1 MQAVGFQGHA
11 GPVEIAAE
19 GNEALAA
26 WIGQY
31 DELRAR
37 AEVGELAKVVHE
49 TLEVDESF
57 LQSTQISGEVP
68 DSRDEEIVQ
77 KWMPEDWA
85 QSRDFGPNRTSDVVL
100 QADREEI
107 PQTLADAMDAFRRK
121 VDDEFGWQNK
131 KLSAKWP
138 LFRAAVQ
145 TVLLLLDSCA
155 DDGRSELLHTKLMT
169 LVLGEKY
176 RAHGD
181 VLFVYGQGAWQAS
194 GLGCLNAQ
202 DLEFLAQALRHA
214 QAYFWAFSRHKVYRK
229 FAQVAWELKVLLAI
243 PDEEPL
249 MEWQLC
255 DVMSQKP
262 EHKTKSWCLGLS
274 ELCRDL
280 RKQVCDHSKGL
291 IRAFLRWSDSSIEAK
306 RKPGIAFAD
315 CSFLSCLCFKSATE
329 RRDRL

>member
-1 MQAVGFQGHA
+1 
-11 GPVEIAAE
+11 
-19 GNEALAA
+19 
-26 WIGQY
+26 
-31 DELRAR
+31 
-37 AEVGELAKVVHE
+37 
-49 TLEVDESF
+49 
-57 LQSTQISGEVP
+57 
-68 DSRDEEIVQ
+68 
-77 KWMPEDWA
+77 
-85 QSRDFGPNRTSDVVL
+85 
-100 QADREEI
+100 
-107 PQTLADAMDAFRRK
+107 MDAFRRK

-131 KLSAKWP
+131 RLSAKWP

-181 VLFVYGQGAWQAS
+181 VLFVYCQGAWQAP

-229 FAQVAWELKVLLAI
+229 FSQVAWELKVLLAI

-262 EHKTKSWCLGLS
+262 EHKTKSWSLGLS

-280 RKQVCDHSKGL
+280 RKQVCDRSKGL
-291 IRAFLRWSDSSIEAK
+291 IRAFLRWSDSSVEAIK

-315 CSFLSCLCFKSATE
+315 CRFLSCVCFKSATE
-329 RRDRL
+329 RRDRLTRNSSSQCLFNRLCRLYVHARRAIAAKAKRSSALLLHLCSGRNHVCCTRSPSTEACGLAPVFLCRYGWIEAAFVPNSPSHRTIAAA